1 MIEMKQKYI
10 CDQFKSVALKRQ
22 YAIQIKH
29 SSFANGD
36 LLLWLFNIVFDLK
49 LSRQMSYLDF
59 LIIHMGLGGDL
70 DTRTSEKMKEALGSV
85 HVDIIQHRA
94 DFHFLK

>member
-1 MIEMKQKYI
+1 
-10 CDQFKSVALKRQ
+10 
-22 YAIQIKH
+22 
-29 SSFANGD
+29 
-36 LLLWLFNIVFDLK
+36 
-49 LSRQMSYLDF
+49 MSYLDF

-70 DTRTSEKMKEALGSV
+70 DTRTSEKMKEGLGFA